1 MRAVCTSI
9 AEPTNTNDRRLLSM
23 SELLFATR
31 KIVERTGDVLPF
43 YIAAA
48 AIYFVICFTI
58 SRLGVLVAQRYR
70 FGVAR

>member
-1 MRAVCTSI
+1 
-9 AEPTNTNDRRLLSM
+9 M

-48 AIYFVICFTI
+48 AIYFVICFSI